1 MNTDPSGTGNT
12 GFSGSATSPVAGF
25 DKTLWKYMV
34 NNAYQS
40 PMDLSY
46 RWSNIF
52 PVKKLSLVD
61 IDNMVDASNEF
72 IKVMNKSTLTKRT
85 FKEFNELTEAKKCPA
100 GQYYCFT
107 DK

>member
-12 GFSGSATSPVAGF
+12 GFSGSAASPVAGF
-25 DKTLWKYMV
+25 DKTLWNYMV
-34 NNAYQS
+34 TNAYQS

-52 PVKKLSLVD
+52 PVKKLSLDD

-85 FKEFNELTEAKKCPA
+85 FKEFNELTETKKCPA
-100 GQYYCFT
+100 GQYY
-107 DK
+107 